1 MAYSVTPTWVGVHAA
16 LSVLLAA
23 GCLGPAL
30 SREGTIVEPLQVP
43 STVVAGTVLLQVTIT
58 ASSTLESQSWALC
71 PSFLPAHVTVLIPCK
86 AKATLQGLC
95 PQPPH
100 PPHFTHKP
108 PPFPGPPRVVLV
120 HGHRPGMWGR
130 GLCVPTTANARLNG
144 GLHLIKPCPVW
155 RTECSQ
161 GWPAVL
167 LLL

>member
-71 PSFLPAHVTVLIPCK
+71 PSFLPAHVTVLIPVQGQGHATGTVSPASSPAALHSQASSLPRPTSGGPGSWSPSWDVGKRAVCAYNCK
-86 AKATLQGLC
+86 
-95 PQPPH
+95 
-100 PPHFTHKP
+100 
-108 PPFPGPPRVVLV
+108 R
-120 HGHRPGMWGR
+120 
-130 GLCVPTTANARLNG
+130 
-144 GLHLIKPCPVW
+144 
-155 RTECSQ
+155 
-161 GWPAVL
+161 
-167 LLL
+167 